1 MQRWVVVVRMVGGD
15 VGLLMLAL
23 LMLVL
28 YVPL

>member
-1 MQRWVVVVRMVGGD
+1 VVVVMQRWVVVVRMGGGD
-15 VGLLMLAL
+15 VGL